1 MTPIFFVITKTPPL
15 ILYLYVFYYYGKN
28 ILLFGSEKSLT
39 VKKKLFTGRK
49 KTGTLLLVI
58 KTNGGVYKH
67 GS

>member
-1 MTPIFFVITKTPPL
+1 VSIF
-15 ILYLYVFYYYGKN
+15 ILLLWKKYCKN
-28 ILLFGSEKSLT
+28 NSLLFGSEKSLT